1 MKEKV
6 IIHRKRSSPRKLS
19 PTRYITLLYSEFRR
33 HLEFLPCFSPKRN
46 IFFKKKRKANRT
58 FLGFEKSNRILSIV
72 APIENYRDRERGR
85 KFCTSY
91 TSVGRRPNLTAIRFI
106 VKKEKK
112 KKKTQTNK
120 FLTRVRLANLSQSVV
135 FLGAQEAENL
145 ISKLIT
151 RSETCERLSY
161 FGLSYI
167 LHRHPIL

>member
-33 HLEFLPCFSPKRN
+33 HLKFLPCFSPKRN

-85 KFCTSY
+85 KFYTSY

-112 KKKTQTNK
+112 KKKHTNEQI
-120 FLTRVRLANLSQSVV
+120 FNSRSTRESVAICRLPRRTGSRKSDKQADYSQ
-135 FLGAQEAENL
+135 
-145 ISKLIT
+145 
-151 RSETCERLSY
+151 
-161 FGLSYI
+161 
-167 LHRHPIL
+167 